1 LALSFH
7 VPKAAVAI
15 LAAAIAATLSVQA
28 ASAADTIIEQWQQ
41 VKPPAAPPELKPVT
55 VDDATTALLMLDF
68 SGAQDPTKGPCNS
81 PRCIGTIPAMKILL
95 DRAREK
101 NVYVV
106 YSLGTMGTSADIATA
121 LAPKSTDPV
130 VQSTA
135 NKFGN
140 TNLDKLLAAKNIK
153 TLILTGTVSQ
163 GAILFTA
170 TEAVA
175 RGFNVIVPVDGM
187 SSPDLYAEQYVAW
200 HLTHS
205 TGLAPKTTLTR
216 SDMIKF

>member
-1 LALSFH
+1 LLTALAFGL
-7 VPKAAVAI
+7 
-15 LAAAIAATLSVQA
+15 IAPPAN
-28 ASAADTIIEQWQQ
+28 AADTIVEQWQQ
-41 VKPPAAPPELKPVT
+41 VKAPPSPPEMKPVT
-55 VDDATTALLMLDF
+55 VDDATTALLLLDF
-68 SGAQDPTKGPCNS
+68 SGAQDPAKGPCNNTN
-81 PRCIGTIPAMKILL
+81 PRCLASIPAMKALL

-106 YSLGTMGTSADIATA
+106 YSLGTMGTGADIATA
-121 LAPKSTDPV
+121 LAPRQGDPV

-153 TLILTGTVSQ
+153 TVILAGTVSQ

-175 RGFNVIVPVDGM
+175 RGFSVIVPVDGM
-187 SSPDLYAEQYVAW
+187 SSRDLYEEQYVAY
-200 HLTHS
+200 HLSHS
-205 TGLAPKTTLTR
+205 TGLAPKTTLTK